1 MTLDNL
7 MSLNE
12 AAAQRISMD
21 AADADGRTPAHL
33 AAANG
38 HLGVLKVGVQLG
50 TAAARC
56 TCCTHPAPAHANGHR
71 CHTGRHLRRLP
82 PWVAW

>member
-1 MTLDNL
+1 MTRAPPACWQAAYDGNLMTLDNL

-56 TCCTHPAPAHANGHR
+56 SMLHPPCPR
-71 CHTGRHLRRLP
+71 TR
-82 PWVAW
+82 